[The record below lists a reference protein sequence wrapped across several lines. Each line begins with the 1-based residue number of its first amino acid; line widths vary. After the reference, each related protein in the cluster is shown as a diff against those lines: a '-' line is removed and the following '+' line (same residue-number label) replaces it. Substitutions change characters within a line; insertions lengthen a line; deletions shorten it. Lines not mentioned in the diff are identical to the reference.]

1 MIKPFVVLVAICG
14 FSANALEIKHFGNQ
28 EQIKADL
35 VGKLADQDQSHFPEK
50 SKLKHYLQLIND
62 GCPHYLDGKI
72 KTCLVEFPAKVYY
85 EKLHCTDYSLR
96 PHDSPRQI

>member
-62 GCPHYLDGKI
+62 GCPHYLVRI
-72 KTCLVEFPAKVYY
+72 SWM
-85 EKLHCTDYSLR
+85 EKSRLASLNSLQR
-96 PHDSPRQI
+96 CITKNYIVQITV